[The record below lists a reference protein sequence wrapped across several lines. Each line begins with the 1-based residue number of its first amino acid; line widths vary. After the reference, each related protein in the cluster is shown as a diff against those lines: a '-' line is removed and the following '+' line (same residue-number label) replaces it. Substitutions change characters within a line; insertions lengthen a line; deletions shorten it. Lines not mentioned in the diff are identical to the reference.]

1 MIDVMIVEDDPMVLE
16 VNKGFLERLEGF
28 RLQCSAENG
37 KTALEVMMENPPDL
51 ILLDMFLPD
60 ISGMELLQRIRHTD
74 IPADVILITAAR
86 DAKTVKQVFRLG
98 AVDYL
103 VKPFRFNRFKQA
115 LDNYKK
121 MWLKLQRSQPLSQE
135 DIDEWNAQKD
145 DITALLPKGLNEIT
159 LKQIYLALVEE
170 EAPITAEE
178 LAEKLGMARVTVRRY
193 LDHLGKQEKIKVQI
207 EYGKVGRP
215 SHNYSV

>member
-1 MIDVMIVEDDPMVLE
+1 MIDVMLCEDESKVLE
-16 VNKGFLERLEGF
+16 VNKGFLERLEGYQ
-28 RLQCSAENG
+28 LQCCAENG
-37 KTALEVMMENPPDL
+37 KVALESAMEKPPDL

-60 ISGMELLQRIRHTD
+60 ISGMEVLQRIRHID
-74 IPADVILITAAR
+74 IPTDVILITAAR

-98 AVDYL
+98 AIDYL
-103 VKPFRFNRFKQA
+103 VKPFRFIRFKQA

-121 MWLKLQRSQPLSQE
+121 MWLKLQRAQSLSQA
-135 DIDEWNAQKD
+135 DIDEWSQQKNE
-145 DITALLPKGLNEIT
+145 ITALPPKGLNEIT

-170 EAPITAEE
+170 QKPITAEE

-193 LDHLGKQEKIKVQI
+193 LDHLGKQEKINVQV